1 MVVPVYEITQRRAL
15 VTRGVA
21 REFADYVRD
30 EPDVSPL
37 ILDLA
42 GVLVMA
48 PGFFDELL
56 GKISDFPNGPVRT
69 ITIKN
74 APRPLAEKDRAVA
87 RGRDAQI
94 EQVNDSDWEI
104 RLPARSPA

>member
-21 REFADYVRD
+21 TEFAEYVRN
-30 EPDVSPL
+30 EPDIAPL
-37 ILDLA
+37 TLDFA

-56 GKISDFPNGPVRT
+56 GRISELPNGPVRT
-69 ITIKN
+69 ITMKN

-87 RGRDAQI
+87 RGRGAEI
-94 EQVNDSDWEI
+94 TEVGEFEWEI
-104 RLPARSPA
+104 RLPAPTPA

>member
-21 REFADYVRD
+21 REFAEYVRN
-30 EPDVSPL
+30 EPDIGPL
-37 ILDLA
+37 TLDLD

-56 GKISDFPNGPVRT
+56 GEISDFPNGPVRT
-69 ITIKN
+69 IRIKN

-87 RGRDAQI
+87 RGRHAQI
-94 EQVNDSDWEI
+94 EQVNDSEWEI
-104 RLPARSPA
+104 RLPAPAPA